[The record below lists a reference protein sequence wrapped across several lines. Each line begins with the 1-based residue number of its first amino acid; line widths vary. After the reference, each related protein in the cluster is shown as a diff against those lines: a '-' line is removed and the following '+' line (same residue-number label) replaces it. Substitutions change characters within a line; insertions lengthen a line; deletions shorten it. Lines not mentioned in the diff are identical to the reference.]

1 MIRIFQSKDRV
12 EAVEFKDLS
21 SIHTI
26 ILLTGMGVS
35 VNFSPEGVLRS
46 LTLKDGAHELV
57 AIPGQFVYKNDTGT
71 IGICNYEH
79 LAERYE
85 EVMETEIAE

>member
-46 LTLKDGAHELV
+46 LTLGNPPHYA
-57 AIPGQFVYKNDTGT
+57 TGSSINILT
-71 IGICNYEH
+71 
-79 LAERYE
+79 
-85 EVMETEIAE
+85 

>member
-1 MIRIFQSKDRV
+1 MIRIFQSKDRD

-21 SIHTI
+21 SLYTI
-26 ILLTGMGVS
+26 ILLTGMRVS

-71 IGICNYEH
+71 VGICNYEH
-79 LAERYE
+79 LADRYE
-85 EVMETEIAE
+85 ESHKN